1 MSASIGIEKQ
11 FVKLKTT
18 NTFCQCLVSKAC
30 GRVTPTYRRIVGGY
44 GQTGDVP
51 KQVRVAVPTPGDVVA
66 ATEAF
71 GSELR
76 VHLIRFFAQHPG
88 ARQVEA
94 VRALGVERAA
104 VSFNTGRLVD
114 LGVLISTGDRTYS
127 VDEAVS
133 LRLRQ
138 ALRDFVSPA

>member
-1 MSASIGIEKQ
+1 
-11 FVKLKTT
+11 
-18 NTFCQCLVSKAC
+18 VS
-30 GRVTPTYRRIVGGY
+30 
-44 GQTGDVP
+44 
-51 KQVRVAVPTPGDVVA
+51 A

-88 ARQVEA
+88 ARQADA

-104 VSFNTGRLVD
+104 ISFNTGRLVE
-114 LGVLISTGDRTYS
+114 LGVLTSAGDRAYA
-127 VDEAVS
+127 VDESVS